1 MAHPPQVRLLRA
13 PVPWEHHGGCQRDHL
28 DNLEEWHPPL
38 HPIRATVHHHPLEV
52 AKVGLLLRVV
62 ATEDL
67 LLRVVA
73 TEDLLLRVVA
83 MAGLL
88 LQVVA
93 IAGLLLQDLHN
104 LITHSS
110 LNGAHPHRYK
120 IEGKNFSP
128 CKTFLVLF

>member
-73 TEDLLLRVVA
+73 

-110 LNGAHPHRYK
+110 LNGAHPHRHK

-128 CKTFLVLF
+128 HKTFLVLF